1 MTPEEKTQLN
11 ELMQYMKE
19 KKRQQISF
27 PLDEASRGA
36 LGGNVFPTGS
46 TGAYPTQDIV
56 LSGNAETITPPA
68 QPSGTVTVTID
79 GTDYNLVHKT

>member
-1 MTPEEKTQLN
+1 MNEQEKEQLN
-11 ELMQYMKE
+11 ELMEFMKE

-36 LGGNVFPTGS
+36 LGGDVFPTGA
-46 TGAYPTQDIV
+46 TGGYGTQVINT
-56 LSGNAETITPPA
+56 SGATAEVPA

-79 GTDYNLVHKT
+79 GTDYNLVYKT